1 MIPETQA
8 EIAITAEAVRL
19 GWRVEWRG
27 PIADRWFMVAR
38 GRLRIRLQL
47 TGLRLRV
54 IALDGD
60 GEAATI
66 AAQIGALASAVDI
79 ALSRGGGVSQDIVG
93 RETFEMIGDGS
104 AGYVRGAR

>member
-27 PIADRWFMVAR
+27 PIAGRWFIVAR
-38 GRLRIRLQL
+38 DGLW
-47 TGLRLRV
+47 LRLRLV
-54 IALDGD
+54 NRRLHAISVDSH